1 MSMIR
6 RSRSTLAV
14 LVASTLF
21 ASACATLDPPRVQVA
36 RLGRPQMGLTGAT
49 LDVTFNVRNPNP
61 DPITIE
67 RVQYDLFLNGVRVG
81 DGFITQTVE
90 LAGFGEARMSSRFDL
105 NYLRVP
111 GAVKSIM
118 ERDRV
123 DARTRGRFF
132 MRRGGGRVRRVNFAS
147 EASLDFDRGPRQ

>member
-1 MSMIR
+1 MTPRSLVRSAAGLMSL
-6 RSRSTLAV
+6 TLLTAG
-14 LVASTLF
+14 
-21 ASACATLDPPRVQVA
+21 CATLEPPRVQVQ
-36 RLGRPQMGLTGAT
+36 RLGRPQLGLTGAT

-90 LAGFGEARMSSRFDL
+90 VPGFGDARMSSRFDL

-111 GAVKSIM
+111 GAVKSILD
-118 ERDRV
+118 RDRV

-132 MRRGGGRVRRVNFAS
+132 MRRDGGRLRRVGFS
-147 EASLDFDRGPRQ
+147 SQASLDFERGPRP

>member
-1 MSMIR
+1 MIR
-6 RSRSTLAV
+6 RSSKVVALV
-14 LVASTLF
+14 LSAGLI
-21 ASACATLDPPRVQVA
+21 SACATVDPPRVQVQ
-36 RLGRPQMGLTGAT
+36 RLGRPQIGLTGAT
-49 LDVTFNVRNPNP
+49 LDVTFSVRNPNP

-81 DGFITQTVE
+81 DGFITQSVE
-90 LAGFGEARMSSRFDL
+90 VEGFGQARMSSRFDL

-111 GAVKSIM
+111 GAIKSIL

-132 MRRGGGRVRRVNFAS
+132 MRKNSGRLQRVNFSS
-147 EASLDFDRGPRQ
+147 EAGLDFDRDRTP